1 MEIRLEGDGDW
12 RLVPA
17 ATRKG
22 MAKRSG
28 AERGGGRKRGGAGGT
43 ESAEGGGGPIAQDVV
58 PPQFLREDTSVAVVT
73 AVAPRP
79 RRGAERGTEVSPIDT
94 SVEVGPGE
102 SAVMV
107 ARHPSGALTFHPPI
121 EPPSQTTPTAARGGA
136 EAAASAAAVG
146 PAGPRRLHFRVEMAE
161 SAPVR
166 RGLIAQAIK
175 LAVVKVAKTAIDKVM
190 AKGVQAAG
198 RVAEAQWWKQRGLKE
213 GWYRLQLS
221 PGGKLALQPLPRID
235 PGEGPALIFLHGTFS
250 NLASSF
256 RKLLTPV
263 VFEQLRARY
272 GDRIF
277 GFEHFSVSRSPEEN
291 VQTLLKGL
299 PDRDDIVYDLIGYSR
314 GGLLI
319 RTLAELPS
327 SAGPLAR
334 RFKLGQAVLV
344 AVPNGGTPLATGARW
359 ENTIGLVANIS
370 EALPDN
376 PWTVAADFVA
386 SGIVWLASHASADL
400 PGLAAMDGNSPMVKA
415 LREGDGPA
423 AGRYSAVA
431 ANYHPDAALWRRLVD
446 AGIDS
451 FFAGANDLVVPTD
464 GAWQITP
471 LARNSQALTADRIA
485 CFGFDGNVQT
495 GLGTVHHL
503 NVLGQPDTARFITR
517 ALAGEPQGLTPLNL
531 SQPRKSRQVW
541 RGRALKVLQIDDSIG
556 SKAAAPAAVASAVT
570 AVTTVTAV
578 TSVDSPGE
586 TEAVRAGAR
595 SAATSASAAAAASA
609 MPGPVLV
616 IDHGHDRTLH
626 LMVLAAPSP
635 EKGPGRHMQAAQ
647 ILAMYGGARVVE
659 EFPLRN
665 RKGDSSDDGTAGTR
679 FKKIIDL
686 HERIGLCLDS
696 KPDKTGKVP
705 ELPDSGELRTFG
717 TLLFKTLFTGGVR
730 RLYDLA
736 RTEQR
741 TTPLNL
747 VFTCEIPWVA
757 SKPWEFAFDPDRRK
771 FLATEEIHFVR
782 NVFTAVP
789 AQTIERRT
797 RLRMLVV
804 EAQPTGTAPLAIADE
819 EERIRHRFQPLIDAG
834 LIEIEVLAHVTAD
847 RLHERI
853 FASWI
858 ERRPYDIVHFIG
870 HGEFTRQQ
878 DDDDGQGQLLF
889 HAANGGT
896 QRVNIQTLR
905 EILCN
910 RGVQIVF
917 LNACDTGRDSRGQL
931 NRGVGQALMEG
942 GLPAVVANQY
952 PVLDPS
958 AVAFAQRLYW
968 ALAQG
973 ASLGEAAREA
983 RIAVNYSITGELI
996 DWAVPVVYARDPNY
1010 RVCQPTARVTPLVRD
1025 PMSDA
1030 IAALTHELHT
1040 RKSETEKFLE
1050 SLVPTREIVGVADL
1064 PRFFPELSSVIE
1076 RLNAAQDRFEFREVD
1091 VVVPLGVWDRQDGQR
1106 YLHAPRFAERIK
1118 QKVDALGVQYLACI
1132 TNWWMRDDKWL
1143 NVFGWWSAQ
1152 RELPVVVF
1160 STAGLALP
1168 TAGPGAGRT
1177 VANALATS
1185 LAGQMLGAATGRQVV
1200 HERGPKSCP
1209 FYFNQERSD
1218 ANITPRLQFDKT
1230 CRARVVKALG
1240 NDAVRA
1246 FEAMLAAYDA

>member
-1 MEIRLEGDGDW
+1 MEFRLEGDGDW
-12 RLVPA
+12 RIVPA
-17 ATRKG
+17 AARD
-22 MAKRSG
+22 G
-28 AERGGGRKRGGAGGT
+28 AAKRGGA
-43 ESAEGGGGPIAQDVV
+43 ELGGGGAIEQDVV
-58 PPQFLREDTSVAVVT
+58 PPEFLREDTSVALVT

-79 RRGAERGTEVSPIDT
+79 RRGALRGTEVSPIDT
-94 SVEVGPGE
+94 SVEVDRGE
-102 SAVMV
+102 SAVMI

-121 EPPSQTTPTAARGGA
+121 EPPSQITSGAALRGA
-136 EAAASAAAVG
+136 ETGAAA
-146 PAGPRRLHFRVEMAE
+146 AGPRRLHFRIEMAE
-161 SAPVR
+161 GAPAR
-166 RGLIAQAIK
+166 RGLIGQAIK
-175 LAVVKVAKTAIDKVM
+175 LAVVKVAKAAVDKVI

-198 RVAEAQWWKQRGLKE
+198 RVAEAQWWKTKGLKE
-213 GWYRLQLS
+213 GWHRLQMS
-221 PGGKLALQPLPRID
+221 PGGTLALQPVTRVD
-235 PGEGPALIFLHGTFS
+235 PGDGPALLFLHGTFS
-250 NLASSF
+250 NLAGSF
-256 RKLLTPV
+256 GKLLTPA
-263 VFEQLRARY
+263 VFDQLRARY

-291 VQTLLKGL
+291 VRMLLQGL
-299 PDRDDIVYDLIGYSR
+299 PDREIVYDVISYSR
-314 GGLLI
+314 GGLVL
-319 RTLAELPS
+319 RTLAELPAS
-327 SAGPLAR
+327 VGPLAR
-334 RFKLGQAVLV
+334 RFTLGRAVLV

-359 ENTIGLVANIS
+359 ENTLGLVANVAD
-370 EALPDN
+370 ALPDN
-376 PWTVAADFVA
+376 PWTMAADFVA

-400 PGLAAMDGNSPMVKA
+400 PGIGAMDGNSAMVKA
-415 LREGDGPA
+415 LREGEGPA
-423 AGRYSAVA
+423 AGRYSAIG
-431 ANYHPDAALWRRLVD
+431 ANHHPDAALWRRLVD

-464 GAWQITP
+464 GAWQLAP
-471 LARNSQALTADRIA
+471 LALHSQALTADRIG
-485 CFGFDGNVQT
+485 CFGFDGNLQT
-495 GLGTVHHL
+495 DLGTVHHL
-503 NVLGQPDTARFITR
+503 NVLRQPETARFITR
-517 ALAGEPQGLTPLNL
+517 ALANEPQGLTLLDL
-531 SQPRKSRQVW
+531 SQPRNSRQIW
-541 RGRALKVLQIDDSIG
+541 RGRATAAAEILPIATEAARVTTEATTAML
-556 SKAAAPAAVASAVT
+556 AAAPT
-570 AVTTVTAV
+570 
-578 TSVDSPGE
+578 
-586 TEAVRAGAR
+586 
-595 SAATSASAAAAASA
+595 
-609 MPGPVLV
+609 PVL
-616 IDHGHDRTLH
+616 ITDQDHDRTLH

-635 EKGPGRHMQAAQ
+635 DDAPGRQTQAAQ

-665 RKGDSSDDGTAGTR
+665 RKSDSSDDGTAGTR
-679 FKKIIDL
+679 FKKIIDV

-705 ELPDSGELRTFG
+705 EMPDGGELRTFG
-717 TLLFKTLFTGGVR
+717 TLLFKTLFVGGVR

-757 SKPWEFAFDPDRRK
+757 SKPWEFAYDPDRRK
-771 FLATEEIHFVR
+771 YLATEEIHFVR

-789 AQTIERRT
+789 AQMIERRA

-819 EERIRHRFQPLIDAG
+819 EERILHRFQPLIDAG
-834 LIEIEVLAHVTAD
+834 LIEIEVLAHVTAE

-870 HGEFTRQQ
+870 HGEFARQQ
-878 DDDDGQGQLLF
+878 DDDEGQGQLLF
-889 HAANGGT
+889 HAADGGT

-910 RGVQIVF
+910 RGIQVVF
-917 LNACDTGRDSRGQL
+917 LNACDTARDSRGRL

-952 PVLDPS
+952 SVLDPS

-973 ASLGEAAREA
+973 GSLGEAAREA

-1010 RVCQPTARVTPLVRD
+1010 RLCQPVARMTPLTTTPLSTALASTALPSTREITAREAATAARAKTRD
-1025 PMSDA
+1025 
-1030 IAALTHELHT
+1030 
-1040 RKSETEKFLE
+1040 
-1050 SLVPTREIVGVADL
+1050 IVGVADL
-1064 PRFFPELSSVIE
+1064 AEFFPELPSVIE
-1076 RLNAAQDRFEFREVD
+1076 RLNAVQDRFEFREVT
-1091 VVVPLGVWDRQDGQR
+1091 VVVPLGVWDRQEGQR
-1106 YLHAPRFAERIK
+1106 YLHAPRFAERIEEK
-1118 QKVDALGVQYLACI
+1118 ADALGVQYLACI
-1132 TNWWMRDDKWL
+1132 TNWWMRDNEWL
-1143 NVFGWWSAQ
+1143 NVFGWWSGDRA
-1152 RELPVVVF
+1152 LPIVVF

-1168 TAGPGAGRT
+1168 ASGPGAGLT

-1185 LAGQMLGAATGRQVV
+1185 LAGQMLEAATGRQVV

-1218 ANITPRLQFDKT
+1218 TNITPRLQFDKT

-1240 NDAVRA
+1240 ADAVRA